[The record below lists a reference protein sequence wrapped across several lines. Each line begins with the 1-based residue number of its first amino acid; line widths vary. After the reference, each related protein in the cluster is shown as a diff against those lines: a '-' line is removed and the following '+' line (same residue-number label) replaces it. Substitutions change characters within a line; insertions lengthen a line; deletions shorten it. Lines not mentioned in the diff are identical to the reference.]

1 LWNLDL
7 AFADVVTTSSDP
19 RLGAI
24 RLAWWR
30 ERLEGL
36 DQGKLPAEPRL
47 RAVAEELVPRGVSG
61 QQLSQLEDGWLPLLE
76 PFPWNDPQAEGLKL
90 RGRILF
96 GVGAQLFG
104 GEPGQ
109 ADAAGAFWSLMD
121 GAHHCSDSAS
131 RDYLFGEARAE
142 LAGLGERLPRR
153 LRPLTV
159 IAALAA
165 ADLVRE
171 GRGLARLSA
180 VVRHRLMGSLPHG

>member
-1 LWNLDL
+1 MWNLDL

-30 ERLEGL
+30 ERLDEL
-36 DQGKLPAEPRL
+36 DLGKLPAEPRL

-61 QQLSQLEDGWLPLLE
+61 QQLSRLEDGWLPLLE
-76 PFPWNDPQAEGLKL
+76 PFPWSDPQAEGLKL

-96 GVGAQLFG
+96 GVGARLLG
-104 GEPGQ
+104 AEESQ
-109 ADAAGAFWSLMD
+109 AEAAGALWSLMD
-121 GAHHCSDSAS
+121 GAHHCTDSAS
-131 RDYLFGEARAE
+131 RDYLLSEAHGA
-142 LAGLGERLPRR
+142 LPGLDERLPRR

-165 ADLVRE
+165 ADLVHE
-171 GRGLARLSA
+171 GSGLARLSA
-180 VVRHRLMGSLPHG
+180 VVCHRLVGSLPRG

>member
-1 LWNLDL
+1 MWNLDL

-36 DQGKLPAEPRL
+36 DQGKVPAEPRL
-47 RAVAEELVPRGVSG
+47 RAVAEELVPLGVSG
-61 QQLSQLEDGWLPLLE
+61 QQLLQLEDGWLPLLE
-76 PFPWNDPQAEGLKL
+76 PFPWSDPQAEGLKL
-90 RGRILF
+90 RGGILF
-96 GVGAQLFG
+96 GAGARLLG
-104 GEPGQ
+104 AEASDGE
-109 ADAAGAFWSLMD
+109 AAGAFWSLMD

-131 RDYLFGEARAE
+131 RDYLLSEARAA
-142 LAGLGERLPRR
+142 LAGLGERLPRQ

-165 ADLVRE
+165 ADLVRQ

-180 VVRHRLMGSLPHG
+180 VVRHRLVGSLPHG